1 MSDQAPAATPATVL
15 RARRRRRGLIGAI
28 VLLVASY
35 VLPPLIARP
44 IVERA
49 LASALSMPVS
59 IAHLWWRPWAGEVT
73 ASRLL
78 LGAEQHQVSVDRLT
92 IDADLPRLVHGEII
106 LDRVVFD
113 KPLVTVALDARY
125 RPDLRGFGGEG

>member
-1 MSDQAPAATPATVL
+1 MSDQAPAATSATDL

-59 IAHLWWRPWAGEVT
+59 IAHL
-73 ASRLL
+73 
-78 LGAEQHQVSVDRLT
+78 
-92 IDADLPRLVHGEII
+92 
-106 LDRVVFD
+106 
-113 KPLVTVALDARY
+113 
-125 RPDLRGFGGEG
+125 